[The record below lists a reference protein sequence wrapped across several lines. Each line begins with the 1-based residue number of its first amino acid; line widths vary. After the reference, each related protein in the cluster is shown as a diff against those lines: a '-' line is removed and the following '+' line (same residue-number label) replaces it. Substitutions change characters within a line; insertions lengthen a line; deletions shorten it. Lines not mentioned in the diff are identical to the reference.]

1 MSDLT
6 GPLRGSGAPLE
17 KAVLGAL
24 DNLGHALQLRSQGD
38 NRFRATNEPS
48 RFGRVFGGQLLA
60 QAMQAAPQLS
70 ATSPSPCTRT
80 SSDRVIRTPR

>member
-6 GPLRGSGAPLE
+6 GPLRGSGTPLE

-24 DNLGHALQLRSQGD
+24 DNLERALQLEPQGD
-38 NRFRATNEPS
+38 NRFRVTNEPS

-60 QAMQAAPQLS
+60 QAMQAA
-70 ATSPSPCTRT
+70 TRQRPPAAVPA
-80 SSDRVIRTPR
+80 RVLRTIG